1 MYNTITGKVDVCVV
15 VVLFERL
22 IKFVIKFEEDYNRIE
37 TFTTVKTGEVKID
50 PVTNY
55 INFRKFIN
63 LFTF

>member
-1 MYNTITGKVDVCVV
+1 MYNTITGKMGVCVV
-15 VVLFERL
+15 AVLSERL

-50 PVTNY
+50 RVTNY
-55 INFRKFIN
+55 INFRKLIN